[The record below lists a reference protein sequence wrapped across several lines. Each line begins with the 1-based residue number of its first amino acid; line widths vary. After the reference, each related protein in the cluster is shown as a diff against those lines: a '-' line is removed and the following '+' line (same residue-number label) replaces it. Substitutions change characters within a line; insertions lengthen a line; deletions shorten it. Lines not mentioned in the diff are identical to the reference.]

1 MDKIKIVYL
10 TGFWYSGA
18 TILGRSLKTSDQV
31 TYVGE
36 IRDFWVK
43 GLKQDEKC
51 SCGKNFSTCEFWQ
64 RVKREYE
71 KSFPSESIEAITE
84 ELKKFERWPNY
95 FKLKKYL
102 KNKND
107 KSYHQFLETYLK
119 HTERLYEIIAK
130 ESGKNIIVDT
140 SRLAVRLLAI
150 SLSKKLE
157 LCPIYIIRDPRGVV
171 NSLFKKEI
179 RDYGKRKNSFFSHTF
194 KWIVKNSLTLNAM
207 KNINV
212 NKKIYIWYKYF
223 TKNPAKVLGSL
234 EKVINCKIDYIV
246 EEGIVSLNLKAG
258 HVFTG
263 NRSRFNTG
271 KISIR
276 EDTKWKN
283 ELQLIY
289 KTLISVFSLPM
300 FKYILARFKGQL
312 RRRED
317 K

>member
-1 MDKIKIVYL
+1 
-10 TGFWYSGA
+10 
-18 TILGRSLKTSDQV
+18 
-31 TYVGE
+31 
-36 IRDFWVK
+36 
-43 GLKQDEKC
+43 
-51 SCGKNFSTCEFWQ
+51 
-64 RVKREYE
+64 
-71 KSFPSESIEAITE
+71 
-84 ELKKFERWPNY
+84 
-95 FKLKKYL
+95 
-102 KNKND
+102 
-107 KSYHQFLETYLK
+107 
-119 HTERLYEIIAK
+119 
-130 ESGKNIIVDT
+130 
-140 SRLAVRLLAI
+140 
-150 SLSKKLE
+150 
-157 LCPIYIIRDPRGVV
+157 
-171 NSLFKKEI
+171 
-179 RDYGKRKNSFFSHTF
+179 
-194 KWIVKNSLTLNAM
+194 M

-300 FKYILARFKGQL
+300 FKYILARYRLKSWNI
-312 RRRED
+312 
-317 K
+317 